1 MHMIPISH
9 GEHILNFVSE
19 PIAAYNHESARQG
32 EIIRGWVYGPM
43 FQGYWIDPGRTTV
56 RGRPTNSQKE
66 MIETCGGIV
75 EKCIAAIRPGVEVQE
90 VARLGERLF
99 EEAGGEKD
107 QAAEKFP
114 LYGHGIGLF
123 FEKPYISTTMGEPG
137 DVFEEN
143 MAFGVEAFLARTG
156 VGSAGFEQNILVAAE
171 GVELLTTSPM
181 YSWD

>member
-1 MHMIPISH
+1 M
-9 GEHILNFVSE
+9 VSRRCTK
-19 PIAAYNHESARQG
+19 PNARASC
-32 EIIRGWVYGPM
+32 
-43 FQGYWIDPGRTTV
+43 
-56 RGRPTNSQKE
+56 PTK
-66 MIETCGGIV
+66 
-75 EKCIAAIRPGVEVQE
+75 
-90 VARLGERLF
+90 LLF
-99 EEAGGEKD
+99 EEVGGEKD